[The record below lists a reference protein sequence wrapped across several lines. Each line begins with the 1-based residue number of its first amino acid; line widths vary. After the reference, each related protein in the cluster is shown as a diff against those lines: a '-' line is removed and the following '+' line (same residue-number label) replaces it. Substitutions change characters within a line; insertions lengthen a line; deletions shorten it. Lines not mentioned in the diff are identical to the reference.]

1 MEWTPAYTQIDKAYT
16 DGSLGFTVSFHA
28 TGVGMLVSAVTL
40 TQLVLQKKPDFVI
53 QAGIAGCFDTAAPLG
68 QVAAVREEILGDT
81 GVEEGGT
88 WKDVFD
94 LNLENPDGA
103 PFANKRL
110 ANNQFER
117 HNLLQLPAV
126 TGITVNAITTKPE
139 RIGLLRQKYNPYI
152 ESMEGAALHYV
163 CGKLQLPYLQIRALS
178 NYIGERDKGKWKM
191 KDAIVN
197 LNAVLLDYIGKL
209 VTTKHLL

>member
-1 MEWTPAYTQIDKAYT
+1 MEWTPAYTQVDKAYT

-40 TQLVLQKKPDFVI
+40 TQLVLQEKPDFVI
-53 QAGIAGCFDTAAPLG
+53 QAGIAGCFDTADPLG

-81 GVEEGGT
+81 GVEEGGA

-126 TGITVNAITTKPE
+126 TGITVNEITTKPE

-163 CGKLQLPYLQIRALS
+163 CGKLQLPYLQIRAVS
-178 NYIGERDKGKWKM
+178 NYIGERDKAKWKM

-197 LNAVLLDYIGKL
+197 LNAVLLNYIGKL

>member
-1 MEWTPAYTQIDKAYT
+1 MEWTPAYTQVDKAYT

-40 TQLVLQKKPDFVI
+40 TQLVLQEKPDFVI
-53 QAGIAGCFDTAAPLG
+53 QAGIAGCFDTADPLG

-81 GVEEGGT
+81 GVEEGGA

-126 TGITVNAITTKPE
+126 TGITVNEITTKPE

-163 CGKLQLPYLQIRALS
+163 CGKLQLPYLQIRAVS
-178 NYIGERDKGKWKM
+178 NYIGERDKAKWKM

>member
-1 MEWTPAYTQIDKAYT
+1 MEWTPAYTQVDKAYT

-40 TQLVLQKKPDFVI
+40 TQLVLQEKPDFVI
-53 QAGIAGCFDTAAPLG
+53 QAGIAGCFDTADPLG

-81 GVEEGGT
+81 GVEEGGA

-117 HNLLQLPAV
+117 LNLLQLPAV
-126 TGITVNAITTKPE
+126 TGITVNEITTKPE

-163 CGKLQLPYLQIRALS
+163 CGKLQLPYLQIRAVS
-178 NYIGERDKGKWKM
+178 NYIGERDKAKWKM

-197 LNAVLLDYIGKL
+197 LNAVLLNYIGKL
-209 VTTKHLL
+209 VTTKHLF

>member
-1 MEWTPAYTQIDKAYT
+1 MEWTPAYTQVDKAYT

-40 TQLVLQKKPDFVI
+40 TQLVLQEKPDFVI
-53 QAGIAGCFDTAAPLG
+53 QAGIAGCFDTADPLG

-81 GVEEGGT
+81 GVEEGGA

-126 TGITVNAITTKPE
+126 TGITVNEITTKPE

-163 CGKLQLPYLQIRALS
+163 CGKLQLPYLQIRAVS
-178 NYIGERDKGKWKM
+178 NYIGERDKAKWKM

-197 LNAVLLDYIGKL
+197 LNAVLLNYIGKL
-209 VTTKHLL
+209 VTTKHLF